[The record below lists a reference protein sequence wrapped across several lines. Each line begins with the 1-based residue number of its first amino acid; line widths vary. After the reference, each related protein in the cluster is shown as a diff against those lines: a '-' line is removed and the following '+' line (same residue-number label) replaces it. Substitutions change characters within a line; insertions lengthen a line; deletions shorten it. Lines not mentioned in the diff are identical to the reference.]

1 MKNFFVD
8 GIEDNKAIIAYCIPG
23 TKIVGYYEMNEICKF
38 STIEGEYYQER
49 TLSNDWN
56 FSKYIRTVTTP

>member
-1 MKNFFVD
+1 M
-8 GIEDNKAIIAYCIPG
+8 AYCIPG
-23 TKIVGYYEMNEICKF
+23 SKIIGYYEMNEICKF
-38 STIEGEYYQER
+38 STIEAEYYQER